1 MIFNNNTIYGKVW
14 KVTRPTDEQGNPRK
28 YIDLQISTY
37 EKQNDEY
44 VYSSWFPRAIGHSF
58 NSLAGVKEGDNI
70 AITKSK
76 FTNEKYTDKDGNSKS
91 AFRFIILEAKIED
104 KNAKNTTENTTQDN
118 EPVATTQPAGDVATE
133 EDPW

>member
-1 MIFNNNTIYGKVW
+1 MIFNNTTIYGKVW

-44 VYSSWFPRAIGHSF
+44 VYSSWFPRVIGHAF
-58 NSLAGVKEGDNI
+58 NSLSGVKEGDNI

-76 FTNEKYTDKDGNSKS
+76 FTNEKYTDKEGNTKS
-91 AFRFIILEAKIED
+91 AFRFLILEAKIED
-104 KNAKNTTENTTQDN
+104 KNAKSTTENTTQNN
-118 EPVATTQPAGDVATE
+118 EPVATTQPASDVTTE

>member
-14 KVTRPTDEQGNPRK
+14 KVIRPTDEQGNPRK

-44 VYSSWFPRAIGHSF
+44 VYSSWFPRVIGHAF

-76 FTNEKYTDKDGNSKS
+76 FTNEKYTDKEGNTKS
-91 AFRFIILEAKIED
+91 AFRFLILEAKIED
-104 KNAKNTTENTTQDN
+104 KNTKSTTENTTQNN
-118 EPVATTQPAGDVATE
+118 EPVATTQPASDVTTE